1 MILLIRQ
8 IFPFDMFL
16 IKKLPSISF
25 FFKFSAVK
33 YYVIIG
39 IFFFDNFKVLI
50 FVKIDWVC
58 KQDLSFQVAQHLY
71 NPWNENKPVKI
82 GRDGQE
88 IEPK

>member
-8 IFPFDMFL
+8 IFPFGMFFN
-16 IKKLPSISF
+16 KKTSLNFF

-33 YYVIIG
+33 FYVIIG
-39 IFFFDNFKVLI
+39 IFFFDNFYVLI
-50 FVKIDWVC
+50 FFKIDWVC

-88 IEPK
+88 IEP